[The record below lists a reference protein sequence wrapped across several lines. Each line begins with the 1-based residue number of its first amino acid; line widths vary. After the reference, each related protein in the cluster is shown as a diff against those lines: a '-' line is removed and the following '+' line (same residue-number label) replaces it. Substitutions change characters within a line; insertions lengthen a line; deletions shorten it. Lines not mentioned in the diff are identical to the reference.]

1 MDRQLWERAE
11 GIRVSRKD
19 FIRASAVSAAAVG
32 ASSVLAACG
41 GSSQSK
47 SSAASGGGKPVR
59 GGTLHAGLAGG
70 TSSDTLDA
78 QSAVNTLDFGRL
90 NQLYNCLVEYRAD
103 GLLRLALAEE
113 VTPNSNAS
121 VWTIRLRP
129 GVTFHNGKSFTAD
142 DVIFNFQRI
151 TNPKDPRTGAA
162 LIPKI
167 TSMKAM
173 DTHTVRITLASPFSP
188 FYQMLAGYYFY
199 IVPTGYDPKRPVGT
213 GPFKY
218 QSFTPGVQS
227 IFVRNPSYWETGLP
241 YIDTLIMSDY
251 ADETS
256 QVNALLGGQV
266 DAIDQLSAASLGE
279 VQGSGKQTVISN
291 GGAYTPFTMRMDIAP
306 YKDVRVRQAL
316 RLVVD
321 RPQLR
326 DQVFR
331 GHGILG
337 NDVFGINDPAY
348 DHSIPQRAQDLE
360 QAKSLLKQAG
370 QENLSIQVVTAPVA
384 QGAVEAAQVF
394 AQQAAGAGVNVSV
407 RQVTSTDLYGSN
419 YLKWPLSQDPW
430 YGIYYLTGVA
440 ESQAPTAPLNE
451 THNHIAAYDRL
462 YAEVLRTTDA
472 AKQTELIHEMQMIEY
487 DQGGY
492 ILPVFNPNFDGHDS
506 RLAGVVPGRVG
517 LSFGGYDFKN
527 YWLT

>member
-1 MDRQLWERAE
+1 
-11 GIRVSRKD
+11 
-19 FIRASAVSAAAVG
+19 
-32 ASSVLAACG
+32 
-41 GSSQSK
+41 
-47 SSAASGGGKPVR
+47 
-59 GGTLHAGLAGG
+59 
-70 TSSDTLDA
+70 
-78 QSAVNTLDFGRL
+78 
-90 NQLYNCLVEYRAD
+90 
-103 GLLRLALAEE
+103 
-113 VTPNSNAS
+113 
-121 VWTIRLRP
+121 
-129 GVTFHNGKSFTAD
+129 
-142 DVIFNFQRI
+142 
-151 TNPKDPRTGAA
+151 
-162 LIPKI
+162 
-167 TSMKAM
+167 
-173 DTHTVRITLASPFSP
+173 
-188 FYQMLAGYYFY
+188 
-199 IVPTGYDPKRPVGT
+199 VGT
-213 GPFKY
+213 VPFKY
-218 QSFTPGVQS
+218 KSFTPGVQS
-227 IFVRNPSYWETGLP
+227 IFVRNPNYWETGLP